1 MMKVNNFQ
9 ISMMKRDGMS
19 IAEIAD
25 KTGLEPDEIKRKLR
39 AYEGTIMASAKMS
52 AVRARKGGHNNEK
65 HPERNS
71 QFMERDKN
79 D

>member
-1 MMKVNNFQ
+1 MMKTNNFQ
-9 ISMMKRDGMS
+9 ISMMRKDGMS

-25 KTGLEPDEIKRKLR
+25 KTGLEPDEISRRLR
-39 AYEGTIMASAKMS
+39 AYTGTIMASAKMS

-71 QFMERDKN
+71 QFAEKG
-79 D
+79 

>member
-1 MMKVNNFQ
+1 MMRTNNFQ
-9 ISMMKRDGMS
+9 ISLMRRDGMS

-25 KTGLEPDEIKRKLR
+25 KTGLEPDEISRRLR
-39 AYEGTIMASAKMS
+39 AYTGTIMASAKMS

-71 QFMERDKN
+71 QFAEKG
-79 D
+79 

>member
-1 MMKVNNFQ
+1 MMKVNNFT
-9 ISMMKRDGMS
+9 ISMMRKDGMS

-25 KTGLEPDEIKRKLR
+25 KTGLEPDEISRRLR
-39 AYEGTIMASAKMS
+39 AYTGTIMASAKMS

-71 QFMERDKN
+71 QFAEKG
-79 D
+79 

>member
-1 MMKVNNFQ
+1 MNVNNFT
-9 ISMMKRDGMS
+9 ISMMRKDGMS

-25 KTGLEPDEIKRKLR
+25 KTGLKPDEITRRLR
-39 AYEGTIMASAKMS
+39 AYSGTIMASAKMS
-52 AVRARKGGHNNEK
+52 AMRARKGGHNNEK

-71 QFMERDKN
+71 QFMEKGKN